1 MTHRPYLTA
10 RPYVWLAADGTG
22 TPGVALM
29 NGRRRIKAHLNAD
42 EARTLADTLH
52 DLIDAAGNPEQPLPT
67 THAES
72 E

>member
-1 MTHRPYLTA
+1 MSYRPYVKA
-10 RPYVWLAADGTG
+10 RPYTWLTPDGTG

-29 NGRRRIKAHLNAD
+29 QGKTVRAHLTAD
-42 EARTLADTLH
+42 EARNLADKLH
-52 DLIDAAGNPEQPLPT
+52 DLTDAAGNPEQPLPT